1 MPVREAARAEAEN
14 GKMRATLEAYE
25 RWEADLIEYNAAW
38 KNGTLT
44 ISQAMWDRFIEIQAM
59 RNEALGR

>member
-1 MPVREAARAEAEN
+1 
-14 GKMRATLEAYE
+14 MRATLEAYE